1 MRRLAFFLVVFVLAC
16 GGPGANRATT
26 SEAVDATTQNPAES
40 KDLSGDDPV
49 TEETHLGLWTNSSC
63 GERKYQRKVN
73 FLGDGTFTAIDEV
86 APCPQGAQCVWS
98 GVIHWGGLW
107 KENGDLIE
115 IEPKFEKAAKTPETV
130 PNGFVV
136 LGRGPFSLGEQ
147 DGEIVCPY
155 QRMR

>member
-1 MRRLAFFLVVFVLAC
+1 MSGYGFCFGARASVLSRRYVSRVLVLM
-16 GGPGANRATT
+16 G
-26 SEAVDATTQNPAES
+26 
-40 KDLSGDDPV
+40 LSA
-49 TEETHLGLWTNSSC
+49 SC
-63 GERKYQRKVN
+63 LVR
-73 FLGDGTFTAIDEV
+73 GDGLMSGPLTADS
-86 APCPQGAQCVWS
+86 VWS

-107 KENGDLIE
+107 KENGELIE